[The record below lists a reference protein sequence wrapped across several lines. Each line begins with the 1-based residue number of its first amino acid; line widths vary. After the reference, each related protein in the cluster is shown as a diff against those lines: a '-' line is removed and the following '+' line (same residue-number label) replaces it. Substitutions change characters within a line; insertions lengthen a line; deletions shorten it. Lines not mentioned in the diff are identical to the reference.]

1 MRRVLM
7 CFAYAGLLAA
17 FAACGWGGTLYTFE
31 APTYAG
37 SGGGVGLNG
46 QDGWLASNGNGDA
59 TVRRYADIGAPVP
72 FGGGGQFIVVIGPN
86 VQDTHSASFTGAS
99 VWDVSFDIFVNKF
112 DSNYTSAGSF
122 FLFRNGTGYQIH
134 AFPGAGQ
141 GGTWNADFD
150 VFDSTGGR
158 INGANP
164 GAGFAGLQM
173 NQWYQEQIVFD
184 TATNRILSVAIGDPA
199 NPSAAATY
207 DPSGWYLYGG
217 ASAPFSV
224 GGLGVFAYGTLAFDN
239 ISLDPVPTP
248 EPASWGLG
256 LAGAAALGCLRARRR
271 QRQPRVRQVAA
282 PG

>member
-1 MRRVLM
+1 
-7 CFAYAGLLAA
+7 
-17 FAACGWGGTLYTFE
+17 
-31 APTYAG
+31 
-37 SGGGVGLNG
+37 
-46 QDGWLASNGNGDA
+46 
-59 TVRRYADIGAPVP
+59 
-72 FGGGGQFIVVIGPN
+72 
-86 VQDTHSASFTGAS
+86 
-99 VWDVSFDIFVNKF
+99 
-112 DSNYTSAGSF
+112 
-122 FLFRNGTGYQIH
+122 
-134 AFPGAGQ
+134 
-141 GGTWNADFD
+141 
-150 VFDSTGGR
+150 
-158 INGANP
+158 
-164 GAGFAGLQM
+164 M

-271 QRQPRVRQVAA
+271 QRQPR
-282 PG
+282 G